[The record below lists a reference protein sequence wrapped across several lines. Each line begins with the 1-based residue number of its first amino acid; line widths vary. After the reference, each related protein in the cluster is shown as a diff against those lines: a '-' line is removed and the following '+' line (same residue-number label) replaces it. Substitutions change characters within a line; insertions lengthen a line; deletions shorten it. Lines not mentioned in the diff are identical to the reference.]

1 MSSFES
7 ELLAL
12 VATWRSKGAD
22 IQSMMDALA
31 AEQAGLVQHLPIDVA
46 AEKGNDRE

>member
-1 MSSFES
+1 MSSFEA

-12 VATWRSKGAD
+12 VAVWRAKGAD

-31 AEQAGLVQHLPIDVA
+31 AEQAGLVQHLPPEA
-46 AEKGNDRE
+46 PAED